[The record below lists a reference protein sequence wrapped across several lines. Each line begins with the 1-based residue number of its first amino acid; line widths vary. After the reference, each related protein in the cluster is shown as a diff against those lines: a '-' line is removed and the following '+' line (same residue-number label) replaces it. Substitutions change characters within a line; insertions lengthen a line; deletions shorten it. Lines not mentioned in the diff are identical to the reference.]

1 MPEEIS
7 KGRGLSKLFYFFFFH
22 REQRGDHPSKR
33 TSVDRK
39 REESEVDS
47 ASSCSPKHMHRPC
60 CERNFTGYI
69 DKRAGSQVGRPGGGE
84 EEKGDAKKRAVGG
97 QLFRI
102 QFLYFVLLETY
113 ETKRNI

>member
-1 MPEEIS
+1 MEII
-7 KGRGLSKLFYFFFFH
+7 R
-22 REQRGDHPSKR
+22 RNEHPSIVRGKKAR
-33 TSVDRK
+33 SILPPP
-39 REESEVDS
+39 
-47 ASSCSPKHMHRPC
+47 ASPKHMHRPC

-69 DKRAGSQVGRPGGGE
+69 DKRAGSQVGRPEGGE